1 MFLSSAHVGKI
12 DDSYPFSAAVNME
25 EERGLSTEAFRA
37 VFEIDSEGV
46 ECQTA
51 FGFFL
56 NARYFKRELGPY
68 DAFLE
73 C

>member
-1 MFLSSAHVGKI
+1 
-12 DDSYPFSAAVNME
+12 ME
-25 EERGLSTEAFRA
+25 EERGLSTEALIA
-37 VFEIDSEGV
+37 AFEIDSEGV

-56 NARYFKRELGPY
+56 NARYFRRESGPC